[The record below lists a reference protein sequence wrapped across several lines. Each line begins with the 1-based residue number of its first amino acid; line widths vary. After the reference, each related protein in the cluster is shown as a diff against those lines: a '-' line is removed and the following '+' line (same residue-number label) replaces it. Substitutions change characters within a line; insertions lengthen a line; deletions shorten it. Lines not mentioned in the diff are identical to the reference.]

1 MNTREQIIA
10 ILGQSLNLDTRNFS
24 RQDNA
29 ALLGA
34 IPELD
39 SMAITV
45 VLTTLE
51 DHFGFT
57 IEDDEISADVF
68 KNVQSLT
75 AFVDMKLKH

>member
-1 MNTREQIIA
+1 MNTREQIIV

-24 RQDNA
+24 WQDNA

-75 AFVDMKLKH
+75 EFVDMKLKH